1 MPFIYYL
8 VYWLFVDV
16 DILQEG
22 YTSKE
27 KLAIYGR
34 SAGGLLIGAVVNMRP
49 DLFKAALAE
58 VPFVDVINTMFDSTI
73 PWTAFEYEEWGN
85 PADRQIYDI
94 MMSYCPYTN
103 IIPGQI
109 YPNMLIV
116 AGMNDP
122 RVAYFEPAKWTAKL
136 RALAKWS
143 GSSAKSASTIPLA
156 GAKMTSTMEE
166 TPMTASTIDESESDR
181 ILLLRVQDVGHSGS
195 SGQYS
200 YLDDLSFEYS
210 FLISMLG
217 ARFRPVSTG
226 VKGFGGVDYDQY
238 WEELERE
245 DGDDDEE
252 EEDAEVKT
260 RTPSTPLQRFSEF
273 WKRGS
278 FFRPSSAAKRDS
290 RSPGPK
296 GRRSGSVSSA
306 NSVGSAAA
314 HGHTVQHKRSRSFK
328 KGLDMIRNFSRGG
341 SAADE
346 AAVADS
352 IPETPVGGGSAA
364 DIAVTE
370 PSSAEST
377 TKQEP
382 SAIAGGEG
390 MSTGSSKDKLAA
402 LPGGGKNR
410 GPPPRSPSMT
420 PSGSKASL
428 RHQLY
433 PTEDDTGRVQKT
445 GRVYQFLSKFW

>member
-1 MPFIYYL
+1 
-8 VYWLFVDV
+8 
-16 DILQEG
+16 
-22 YTSKE
+22 
-27 KLAIYGR
+27 
-34 SAGGLLIGAVVNMRP
+34 MRP

-136 RALAKWS
+136 RSLAKWS
-143 GSSAKSASTIPLA
+143 TGSEPK
-156 GAKMTSTMEE
+156 TSSEE
-166 TPMTASTIDESESDR
+166 TPITSSTAAEDPESDR
-181 ILLLRVQDVGHSGS
+181 VLLLRVQDVGHSGS

-200 YLDDLSFEYS
+200 YLEDLSFEYA
-210 FLISMLG
+210 FLISILG
-217 ARFRPVSTG
+217 ARFRPISTG
-226 VKGFGGVDYDQY
+226 IKGFGGVDYDQY
-238 WEELERE
+238 WEELEQEYGLGDEE
-245 DGDDDEE
+245 DE
-252 EEDAEVKT
+252 EEDAEEKI

-273 WKRGS
+273 WKRRTLFASKRNEVKSPGEKKS
-278 FFRPSSAAKRDS
+278 RRSASISSSA
-290 RSPGPK
+290 
-296 GRRSGSVSSA
+296 SVASSQPA
-306 NSVGSAAA
+306 TA
-314 HGHTVQHKRSRSFK
+314 HHKRSRSFK

-341 SAADE
+341 STVEVTAAE
-346 AAVADS
+346 S
-352 IPETPVGGGSAA
+352 IPETQIENTSSS
-364 DIAVTE
+364 DLTSTE

-377 TKQEP
+377 TKQGT
-382 SAIAGGEG
+382 ITVNGEII
-390 MSTGSSKDKLAA
+390 STVSSKDKLAA
-402 LPGGGKNR
+402 LPGGKNR
-410 GPPPRSPSMT
+410 APPPRSPSMT